1 MRGPSHQRQQ
11 KRGQRKQLIL
21 ASLVP
26 AGGHLTNRQID
37 IDAGIGCLLTLI
49 DLAGRTASRPRH

>member
-1 MRGPSHQRQQ
+1 
-11 KRGQRKQLIL
+11 L

-37 IDAGIGCLLTLI
+37 RDAAIGCLLTLI
-49 DLAGRTASRPRH
+49 DLAGCTGHHGRDTDILARHFSAWLDARNTQL